1 MEEANLIIG
10 NLAQKIANLSTENTV
25 LMARLEMAN
34 KRIEELMKES

>member
-10 NLAQKIANLSTENTV
+10 NLAQKIANLSTENAV